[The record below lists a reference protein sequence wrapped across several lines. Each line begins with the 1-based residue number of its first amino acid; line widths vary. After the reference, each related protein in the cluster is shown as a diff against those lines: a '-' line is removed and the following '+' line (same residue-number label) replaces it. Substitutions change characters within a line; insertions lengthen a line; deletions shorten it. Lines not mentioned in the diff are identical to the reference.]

1 MSKKTAM
8 VSETLRQILPNECC
22 LIRFAAVFKLFNGLL
37 RRVIYV
43 FSKNAK
49 KWPSVQAVEENI
61 SEYTIFMENSVFGV
75 IYWVL
80 QVFLLEVI
88 ALLFIFW
95 SLAFWCERLRIVVKV
110 EKRLCSRREGW
121 TLGKE

>member
-61 SEYTIFMENSVFGV
+61 REYTIFMENSVFGV

-80 QVFLLEVI
+80 HVFLSSRFFLFFGVWHSGVKGLE
-88 ALLFIFW
+88 
-95 SLAFWCERLRIVVKV
+95 
-110 EKRLCSRREGW
+110 
-121 TLGKE
+121 